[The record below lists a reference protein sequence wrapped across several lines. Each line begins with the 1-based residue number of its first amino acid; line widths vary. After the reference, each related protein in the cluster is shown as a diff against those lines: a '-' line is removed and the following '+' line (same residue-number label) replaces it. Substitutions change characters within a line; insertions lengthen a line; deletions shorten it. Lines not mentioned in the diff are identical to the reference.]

1 MSFALS
7 KNVFKKIF
15 LPDPFQVPAHEVY
28 IALVGQ
34 ARKPFFYQEY
44 GVADNLD
51 GRFDVIVL
59 HIFMLTQRLKNES
72 PEFIRAVWEVFFSDM
87 DRSLREM
94 GASDTG
100 VGKRVKKMAQAFY
113 GRIDSYEK
121 TIANTAEFKESL
133 KRNLYRGAEVGET
146 QLSSL
151 VSYISRNLEHLQKQD
166 VQHIIKG
173 DLSFAD

>member
-1 MSFALS
+1 MSLAVL
-7 KNVFKKIF
+7 KKI
-15 LPDPFQVPAHEVY
+15 LSPDPFQIPAHEAYV
-28 IALVGQ
+28 ALVNQ
-34 ARKPFFYQEY
+34 SRKPFFYQEC

-100 VGKRVKKMAQAFY
+100 IGKRVKKMAQAFY
-113 GRIDSYEK
+113 GRIDAYEK
-121 TIANTAEFKESL
+121 TVANEVEFKESL
-133 KRNLYRGAEVGET
+133 TRNLYRGVEVGET
-146 QLSSL
+146 QLSSI
-151 VSYISRNLEHLQKQD
+151 VSYVLRSLEHLQKQG
-166 VQHIIKG
+166 VEQIIKG
-173 DLSFAD
+173 DLRFSD